1 MRYIEYFLFQ
11 GIVLVML
18 APLVNGII
26 GKIKAFSQKRQ
37 GSPFLQLYYD
47 LYKLFKKQTVV
58 SDVSTWIFKVTP
70 MIVFAT
76 ALCAGMIVPVVTSFI
91 PENFPGDII
100 FTIYIL
106 ALGRFFMMAG
116 ALDTG
121 STFGGMGSSREAL
134 ISSLAEPSLLISVI
148 TVALI
153 SGTTSVSGMMLKM
166 QTESTPLLQ
175 PVYVMLFLAILLVIL
190 MDTSRI
196 PVDDPSTHLE
206 LTMVH
211 EAMILEYSGRNLALM
226 ELGAAIKQLLLI
238 TLVVNLFL
246 PQQLVLGVTGVA
258 LVVISLL
265 MYIIKVIF
273 VAVIIGLIEVSTVK
287 FRFFSVPNIAA
298 ISLILSFLGFMQ
310 YFILGR

>member
-11 GIVLVML
+11 GFVFVML

-37 GSPFLQLYYD
+37 GPPFLQLYYD
-47 LYKLFKKQTVV
+47 LYKMLKKHTVV
-58 SDVSTWIFKVTP
+58 SEVSTWVFKMTP
-70 MIVFAT
+70 IIVFTT
-76 ALCAGMIVPVVTSFI
+76 ALSAGMLAPVVTSFI

-100 FTIYIL
+100 FMVYLL

-121 STFGGMGSSREAL
+121 SPFGGMGSSREAL
-134 ISSLAEPSLLISVI
+134 ISALAEPALLISFI

-153 SGTTSVSGMMLKM
+153 AGTTSVSGMMLKM
-166 QTESTPLLQ
+166 QTENTPLLQ
-175 PVYVMLFLAILLVIL
+175 PVYAMLFLSVLLVIL

-211 EAMILEYSGRNLALM
+211 EAMILEYSGRNLAFM
-226 ELGAAIKQLLLI
+226 ELGAAVKQLLLI

-246 PQQLVLGVTGVA
+246 PQQMLIGTSSVA
-258 LVVISLL
+258 FFAISLV
-265 MYIIKVIF
+265 MYILKVIF
-273 VAVIIGLIEVSTVK
+273 LAVIIGLIEVSTVK

-298 ISLILSFLGFMQ
+298 LSLILSFLGFLQ
-310 YFILGR
+310 YFVLGR

>member
-26 GKIKAFSQKRQ
+26 GKIKAFVQKRQ
-37 GSPFLQLYYD
+37 GPPILQQYYD
-47 LYKLFKKQTVV
+47 LHKLVKKQTVV

-70 MIVFAT
+70 IIVFTT
-76 ALCAGMIVPVVTSFI
+76 ALSAGMIVPAVTIFM
-91 PENFPGDII
+91 PQNFPGDII
-100 FTIYIL
+100 FTIYLL
-106 ALGRFFMMAG
+106 ALGRFFMMVS
-116 ALDTG
+116 ALDAG

-148 TVALI
+148 TIALI

-166 QTESTPLLQ
+166 QTENYPLLQ

-190 MDTSRI
+190 MDTSRL

-211 EAMILEYSGRNLALM
+211 EAMILEYSGKGLALM
-226 ELGAAIKQLLLI
+226 ELGASIKQLLLI
-238 TLVVNLFL
+238 TLIVNLFL
-246 PQQLVLGVTGVA
+246 PQQLVIGVA
-258 LVVISLL
+258 GAALVSISLIIF
-265 MYIIKVIF
+265 IIKVIF
-273 VAVIIGLIEVSTVK
+273 VAIIIGLIEVSTVK
-287 FRFFSVPNIAA
+287 FRFFSIPNIAA
-298 ISLILSFLGFMQ
+298 LSLILSFLGFLQ
-310 YFILGR
+310 YFVLGR

>member
-37 GSPFLQLYYD
+37 GPPFLQLYYD
-47 LYKLFKKQTVV
+47 LHKLFKKQIVV

-70 MIVFAT
+70 MIVFTT

-100 FTIYIL
+100 FTIYLL

-121 STFGGMGSSREAL
+121 SNFGGMGSSREAL
-134 ISSLAEPSLLISVI
+134 ISSLAEPSQLISVI

-166 QTESTPLLQ
+166 QTENTPLLQ

-211 EAMILEYSGRNLALM
+211 EAMILEYSGRTLALM
-226 ELGAAIKQLLLI
+226 ELGAAIKQLLFI
-238 TLVVNLFL
+238 TLLVNIFV
-246 PQQLVLGVTGVA
+246 PHDQLIGISGIGA
-258 LVVISLL
+258 VVISLL
-265 MYIIKVIF
+265 IYLIKVVSVSI
-273 VAVIIGLIEVSTVK
+273 LIAIAEVSTVK
-287 FRFFSVPNIAA
+287 LRLFSIPNLAA
-298 ISLILSFLGFMQ
+298 LSFILSFLGFLQ
-310 YFILGR
+310 YFVLGR